1 MVALDNILR
10 EVYPYAH
17 LYKSMCQVF
26 GEEQQKAVSENREQ
40 LAVSMIIHNDKH
52 KIQDQRRFNN
62 PTTNEIDSVLFF
74 VLEEITFRCFIL
86 EPFQMSH
93 WYILGFD
100 RDENSN
106 PGTFLKMIVFGNK

>member
-1 MVALDNILR
+1 
-10 EVYPYAH
+10 
-17 LYKSMCQVF
+17 
-26 GEEQQKAVSENREQ
+26 
-40 LAVSMIIHNDKH
+40 MIIHNDKH